1 MEHSGVTA
9 FAGVAARESLLPPL
23 ESDPRLPPF
32 SFTLLPVNA
41 EIIAVGSELLTPFRM
56 DTNSLYLTEQIN
68 QLGVEVIFK
77 SVVGD
82 DLGRLVAAAQH
93 ALFRSEIVIFSGGL
107 GPTEDDLTREAV
119 ARALGV
125 SLRRDE
131 EILDRITQR
140 FAAHGWKMSPNNA
153 KQADVLEG
161 ATVLSNVNGTA
172 PGQWLSGKFDGRER
186 IVILLPGPPHE
197 LKALFEAECR
207 ERLRSKLPTAFL
219 ATRVLKVAM
228 LGESHVDARVAPIY
242 KRFANVQTTILAG
255 AGEIQLH
262 FKSRAETLEAA
273 QAHVDEAAD
282 AVEEELDD
290 AVYSRDGQSL
300 EQIVG
305 YWLQMRNA
313 TVAVAESCTG
323 GLLGE
328 RITSVG
334 GSSRYFAGGAIVY
347 SNALKTELAGV
358 PADMIERHG
367 AVSREVAAALAE
379 GIRYRCEA
387 TLGIGITGVA
397 GPTGGTPEKPV
408 GLVFHAMASDSGTEV
423 IERNFPGDR
432 KRIRWFATTLALDMV
447 RRKLM

>member
-1 MEHSGVTA
+1 M
-9 FAGVAARESLLPPL
+9 
-23 ESDPRLPPF
+23 
-32 SFTLLPVNA
+32 NA
-41 EIIAVGSELLTPFRM
+41 EIIAVGSELLTPFRT
-56 DTNSLYLTEQIN
+56 DTNSLYLTEQMN
-68 QLGVEVIFK
+68 QLGVEVVFK

-82 DLGRLVAAAQH
+82 DFARLVAAAQH
-93 ALFRSEIVIFSGGL
+93 ALFRSEIVIVSGGL

-119 ARALGV
+119 AEALGV
-125 SLRRDE
+125 ALRRDAD
-131 EILDRITQR
+131 IVTRIEQR
-140 FAAHGWKMSPNNA
+140 FAARGWKMTANNA

-161 ATVLSNVNGTA
+161 ATVLLNANGTA

-207 ERLRSKLPTAFL
+207 ERLRAKLPAAFL

-242 KRFANVQTTILAG
+242 KRFSEVQTTILAG

-262 FKSRAETLEAA
+262 FKSRAETMAVA
-273 QAHVDEAAD
+273 QARVDEAAD

-305 YWLQMRNA
+305 YWLQMRGA
-313 TVAVAESCTG
+313 TLAVAESCTG

-328 RITSVG
+328 RITSVS

-347 SNALKTELAGV
+347 SNAVKTELAGV

-387 TLGIGITGVA
+387 TLGVGLTGVA

-408 GLVFHAMASDSGTEV
+408 GLVFHALASAGGTEV
-423 IERNFPGDR
+423 IERHFPGDR